1 MLRLPVI
8 GQERERVEVLECR
21 SIDICVQDTRFRG
34 KSVRMTD

>member
-1 MLRLPVI
+1 MI
-8 GQERERVEVLECR
+8 DQEIVEILECR